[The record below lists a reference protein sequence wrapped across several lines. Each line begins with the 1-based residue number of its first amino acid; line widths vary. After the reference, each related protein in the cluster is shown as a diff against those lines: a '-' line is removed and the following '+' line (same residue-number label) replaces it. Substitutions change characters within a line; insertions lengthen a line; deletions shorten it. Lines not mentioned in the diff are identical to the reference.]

1 MIPRLRSVTC
11 SNFWMKYLYKYL
23 LIGCS
28 RTTILALSFLNSQ
41 VIIGTNSSASCLPSP
56 AASSIQHI
64 RRMLKMGTMD
74 LMENADDFAEF
85 VNELKDYAWRL
96 NKEERYFLD
105 CVLRLHRELVANV
118 SFIIAAEDVQE
129 CHKEVTEALTS
140 QIGLTKESMK
150 LQEEIV
156 GLCFSKEKRV
166 DEEIASLQNELKPLL
181 KRKHALQGEI
191 HEDVTKLIVRSHSL
205 MELLGKQEELGE
217 DLKQIEVN
225 SARAKRCKRAIEEMH
240 LDAVMVAKK
249 LDAPV
254 VN

>member
-1 MIPRLRSVTC
+1 M
-11 SNFWMKYLYKYL
+11 
-23 LIGCS
+23 
-28 RTTILALSFLNSQ
+28 A
-41 VIIGTNSSASCLPSP
+41 TNSSASCLPSS

-64 RRMLKMGTMD
+64 RRMLKMGMTD
-74 LMENADDFAEF
+74 LMENSGDFAEF

-105 CVLRLHRELVANV
+105 CVLRLHRELAADA
-118 SFIIAAEDVQE
+118 SFIIASEDVKE

-156 GLCFSKEKRV
+156 GLCFSEEKRV
-166 DEEIASLQNELKPLL
+166 DEEIDSLKKELKPLL
-181 KRKHALQGEI
+181 KRKRALQGEI
-191 HEDVTKLIVRSHSL
+191 HEDVTKLIARRHSL

-225 SARAKRCKRAIEEMH
+225 SARA
-240 LDAVMVAKK
+240 
-249 LDAPV
+249 
-254 VN
+254 